1 MSKCL
6 YCYKELEPGEVDF
19 HKSCCKKFFG
29 THTAPSLD
37 YTRAQMD
44 ELAAQVIRSQ
54 TTLTGVQP
62 KLSLNLDKH
71 KDSQKLTIVGLWG
84 DYIFKPQTERFAML
98 PEIED
103 LTMHLAEIA
112 KIKIVPHT
120 LIRMKDGSIGYLT
133 KRIDRKADG
142 EKIAM
147 EDMCQLTERQTEHKY
162 RSSYE
167 QIGKAIRKYSTN
179 AQLDMVDFLELV
191 YFSWLT
197 GNNDM
202 HLKNFSLYSPAG
214 EPVLTPAYDLLNAA
228 ISNPVDDKELALNLN
243 GKKKRMKDADFRN
256 AYRTCGV
263 PEIVFDRVKKKY
275 VDLLPKFEEEIH
287 ASFLSDEIKTLYIEL
302 LHRRHAQSSAG
313 FLKSVRNKL
322 TLYGL
327 ETLKCRRKS
336 SIGCWP
342 LS

>member
-19 HKSCCKKFFG
+19 HKSCCRKFFG
-29 THTAPSLD
+29 TTTVPALD
-37 YTRAQMD
+37 YTREEMD
-44 ELAAQVIRSQ
+44 ELAAQVIKSQ

-84 DYIFKPQTERFAML
+84 GYIFKPQTERFAML
-98 PEIED
+98 PENED

-112 KIKIVPHT
+112 KLKIVPHT

-133 KRIDRKADG
+133 KRIDRTKKGD
-142 EKIAM
+142 KIAM

-167 QIGKAIRKYSTN
+167 QIGKAIRKYSTYP
-179 AQLDMVDFLELV
+179 QLDMVDFLELV

-214 EPVLTPAYDLLNAA
+214 EPVLTPAYDLLSAA
-228 ISNPVDDKELALNLN
+228 ISNPADDEELALNLN
-243 GKKKRMKDADFRN
+243 GKKKHLMDSDFV
-256 AYRTCGV
+256 AAFRTCGV
-263 PEIVFDRVKKKY
+263 PEIVFDRIKKKY
-275 VDLLPKFEEEIH
+275 LALLPKFEEEIQR
-287 ASFLSDEIKTLYIEL
+287 SFLSEDLKASYIDLLYWRISNAA
-302 LHRRHAQSSAG
+302 R
-313 FLKSVRNKL
+313 
-322 TLYGL
+322 
-327 ETLKCRRKS
+327 
-336 SIGCWP
+336 
-342 LS
+342 

>member
-19 HKSCCKKFFG
+19 HKSCCRKFFG

-84 DYIFKPQTERFAML
+84 DYIFKPQTERFSML

-214 EPVLTPAYDLLNAA
+214 EPVLTPAYDLLNAV
-228 ISNPVDDKELALNLN
+228 ISNPADDEELALNLN
-243 GKKKRMKDADFRN
+243 GKKKRMKDADFRS

-275 VDLLPKFEEEIH
+275 KNLLPKFEEEIQC
-287 ASFLSDEIKTLYIEL
+287 SFLSDELKTFYIDL
-302 LHRRHAQSSAG
+302 LRRRLMA
-313 FLKSVRNKL
+313 
-322 TLYGL
+322 
-327 ETLKCRRKS
+327 
-336 SIGCWP
+336 
-342 LS
+342 